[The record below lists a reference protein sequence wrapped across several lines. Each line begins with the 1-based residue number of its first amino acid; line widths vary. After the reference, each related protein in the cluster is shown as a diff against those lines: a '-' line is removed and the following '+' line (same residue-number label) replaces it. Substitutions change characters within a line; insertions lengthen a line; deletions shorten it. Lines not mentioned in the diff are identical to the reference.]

1 MCSVNVMHFLY
12 FNNPFFVLTDDD
24 HRHKKK
30 SKGKHKRKH
39 KVFIIGIYFIFKKTE
54 SCYFLIIFLRTV
66 IINFEHFCIKSV
78 SIS

>member
-1 MCSVNVMHFLY
+1 MCSVNIMHLLY

-39 KVFIIGIYFIFKKTE
+39 KVFIIGI
-54 SCYFLIIFLRTV
+54 
-66 IINFEHFCIKSV
+66 
-78 SIS
+78 